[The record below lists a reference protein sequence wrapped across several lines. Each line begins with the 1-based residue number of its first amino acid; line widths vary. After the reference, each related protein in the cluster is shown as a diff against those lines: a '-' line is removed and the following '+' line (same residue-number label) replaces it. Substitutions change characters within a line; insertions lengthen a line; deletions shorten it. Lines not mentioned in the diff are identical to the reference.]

1 MGMERE
7 MQSLKEDNRGLKREL
22 EKVKSD
28 FEQTLKMCEAYE
40 LKIGNFTKKEE
51 CMRSMV
57 EENKERLDSALLERD
72 KSILK
77 EQQLEK
83 FIENM
88 TSKNRDEMEML
99 KGTFEKII
107 NSQNEK
113 IKIL

>member
-1 MGMERE
+1 MDG
-7 MQSLKEDNRGLKREL
+7 
-22 EKVKSD
+22 
-28 FEQTLKMCEAYE
+28 
-40 LKIGNFTKKEE
+40 
-51 CMRSMV
+51 
-57 EENKERLDSALLERD
+57 ALLERD

-88 TSKNRDEMEML
+88 TSKNRDEMETL

-113 IKIL
+113 IKILEENREDYESNYYQNECSLKHQIEKLKKENGMLREENQKHIHNIRNTSGNEIINKLKEYED

>member
-1 MGMERE
+1 MDG
-7 MQSLKEDNRGLKREL
+7 
-22 EKVKSD
+22 
-28 FEQTLKMCEAYE
+28 
-40 LKIGNFTKKEE
+40 
-51 CMRSMV
+51 
-57 EENKERLDSALLERD
+57 ALLERD

-113 IKIL
+113 IKILEENREDYESNYYQNECSLKHQIEKLKKENSMLREENQKHMHNIRNTSGN

>member
-1 MGMERE
+1 MDG
-7 MQSLKEDNRGLKREL
+7 
-22 EKVKSD
+22 
-28 FEQTLKMCEAYE
+28 
-40 LKIGNFTKKEE
+40 
-51 CMRSMV
+51 
-57 EENKERLDSALLERD
+57 ALLERD

-113 IKIL
+113 IKILEENREDYESNYYQNECSLKHQIEKLKKENSMLREENQKHIHNIRNTSGN